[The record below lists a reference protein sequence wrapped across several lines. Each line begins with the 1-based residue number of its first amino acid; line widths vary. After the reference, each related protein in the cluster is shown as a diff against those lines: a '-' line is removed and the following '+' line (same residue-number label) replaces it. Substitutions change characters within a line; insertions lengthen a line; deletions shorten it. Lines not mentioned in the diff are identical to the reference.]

1 MLSTQRNERDYNSR
15 NALYAK
21 RRVTSLRIRS
31 ISKIFFLSKEDFWA
45 LEIEHFISQISKLAR
60 IIIKREYAK
69 VQHPTECRYAKRV
82 VEQNGVGKT
91 LLHLAAEG
99 FKQRQL
105 DLNTVSS
112 KRDFSDIAKCLLEFD
127 PDLIFLTTHPKV
139 RKLPVELA
147 LENYDDEM
155 ASLLI
160 NATTSKSRYLQ
171 RWLVIL
177 TLTLIINK
185 CSYVL
190 KFLKYLAHSSRLEK
204 FSLNKQIPLITD
216 YKKYSCAV
224 WMKIVPY
231 VVLYLICTYK
241 LISHTTKQKSR

>member
-1 MLSTQRNERDYNSR
+1 M
-15 NALYAK
+15 
-21 RRVTSLRIRS
+21 TSLRIRS
-31 ISKIFFLSKEDFWA
+31 ISKIFSLSAEDFSA

-139 RKLPVELA
+139 RKLPVVLA

-171 RWLVIL
+171 RLIL
-177 TLTLIINK
+177 IQTLINK

-204 FSLNKQIPLITD
+204 FSLHKQIPLITD

-224 WMKIVPY
+224 
-231 VVLYLICTYK
+231 
-241 LISHTTKQKSR
+241 